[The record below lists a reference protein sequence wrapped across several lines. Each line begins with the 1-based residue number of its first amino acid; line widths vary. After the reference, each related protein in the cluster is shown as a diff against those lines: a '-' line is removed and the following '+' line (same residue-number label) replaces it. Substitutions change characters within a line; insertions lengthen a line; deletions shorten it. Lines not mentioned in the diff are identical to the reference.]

1 MAKWIRI
8 GVLLYSG
15 CMLAAIELVGINS
28 GGRIELESDRR
39 DIYAALFFVTA
50 SSFVNINSGTKI

>member
-1 MAKWIRI
+1 MHKWIRLA
-8 GVLLYSG
+8 VLVYAG

-28 GGRIELESDRR
+28 KGQVELESDRR